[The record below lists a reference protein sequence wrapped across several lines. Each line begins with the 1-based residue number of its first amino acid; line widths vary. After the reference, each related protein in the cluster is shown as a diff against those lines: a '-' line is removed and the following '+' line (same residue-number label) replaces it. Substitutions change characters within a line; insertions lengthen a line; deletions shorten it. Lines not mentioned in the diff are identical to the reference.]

1 MINNNVAYSSYI
13 EQEYE
18 DDPIILP
25 SLSVLRKPRVKK
37 MISKVYGVSIEE
49 INKVINREENNVQTR
64 KNWYFRLYW

>member
-37 MISKVYGVSIEE
+37 MIFKVYGVSIEE

-64 KNWYFRLYW
+64 KNWYLRLYW